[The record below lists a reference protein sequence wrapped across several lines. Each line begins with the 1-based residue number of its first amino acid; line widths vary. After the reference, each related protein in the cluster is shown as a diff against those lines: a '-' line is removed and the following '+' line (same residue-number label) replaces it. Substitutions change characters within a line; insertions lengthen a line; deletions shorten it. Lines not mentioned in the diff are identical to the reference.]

1 MLLTITSTTPPATDL
16 GYLVHKHPER
26 VQEFELSFGKAH
38 LFFPERQEDKCTLA
52 LLLEMDAVGQVRKRR
67 GAKTDSALEH
77 YVNDRPYVANSFL
90 SVALAKLFRE
100 AMGGRSASRPELAQ
114 TSLPLTAR
122 IEVVNCRNGE
132 TFLRELF
139 EPLGYTVTT
148 IGYSVEGNEDAP
160 YFSLQL
166 SGQKRLNELLTHL
179 YVLMPV
185 LDNDKH
191 YWIGDDEV
199 EKLLRRGEHWLAE
212 HPLREVIVSRYLQ
225 RRHHLTRQANARLL
239 QDEEGDTDSEA
250 AAHDAEEAVIEKPLS
265 LHQQRLD
272 AVLKVLLDSGARRVL
287 DLGCGEGR
295 LLRLLIK
302 EKQFQQIV
310 GMDVSTRALEHAA
323 ERLHLDE
330 MHAVRRERIELWQG
344 ALTYRDDRLNGFD
357 AAAVVEVIEH
367 LDLPRLAAFEKV
379 LFQYAAPRT
388 VIITTPNRDYNSVWE
403 SLPAGILRHKDHR
416 FEWTRAEFQEWAKT
430 ISNDYGYQYTISGIG
445 EEDDE
450 RGAPTQ
456 MAVFTK

>member
-1 MLLTITSTTPPATDL
+1 
-16 GYLVHKHPER
+16 
-26 VQEFELSFGKAH
+26 
-38 LFFPERQEDKCTLA
+38 
-52 LLLEMDAVGQVRKRR
+52 
-67 GAKTDSALEH
+67 
-77 YVNDRPYVANSFL
+77 VASSFL

-100 AMGGRSASRPELAQ
+100 AMKGQSASKPELAQ
-114 TSLPLTAR
+114 TVLPLTAR
-122 IEVVNCRNGE
+122 IEVVNCSNGE

-139 EPLGYTVTT
+139 EPLQYQVTT
-148 IGYSVEGNEDAP
+148 TSYSSGDDNGAP
-160 YFSLQL
+160 QYFSLQL
-166 SGQKRLNELLTHL
+166 HGQKRLSELLTHL

-199 EKLLRRGEHWLAE
+199 EKLLRRGEDWLAE

-225 RRHHLTRQANARLL
+225 RRHHLTRQANAQLL
-239 QDEEGDTDSEA
+239 QNEEGDADSEA

-295 LLRLLIK
+295 LLRLLLK

-323 ERLHLDE
+323 ERLRLDE
-330 MHAVRRERIELWQG
+330 MHETRRERITLMQG

-367 LDLPRLAAFEKV
+367 LDPPRLAAFEKV

-403 SLPAGILRHKDHR
+403 TLPAGKLRHKDHR
-416 FEWTRAEFQEWAKT
+416 FEWTRTEFEKWATT
-430 ISNDYGYQYTISGIG
+430 ISNEYGYQLSLSGIG
-445 EEDDE
+445 QEDE
-450 RGAPTQ
+450 GRGTPTQ
-456 MAVFTK
+456 MAVFTR